1 MLLLLIL
8 SLAQRP
14 EAPLSIHVAP
24 KTIVD
29 ATGFR
34 EPITKEVTDSVSDL
48 QTELRRR
55 YRGLRLV
62 PTPEDADVS
71 LLVVGRVRTSTPS
84 GAIAMPIG
92 RGAVAAPTYAHRA
105 ILRRVGVRRLHE
117 KVFEASESNWRR
129 VAERIAKDA
138 TAWMNAN
145 YDTIKGKVKR

>member
-105 ILRRVGVRRLHE
+105 ILQVEL
-117 KVFEASESNWRR
+117 VFGDYTKRCLRQASRTGGALPNGLPR
-129 VAERIAKDA
+129 
-138 TAWMNAN
+138 MQPP
-145 YDTIKGKVKR
+145 G